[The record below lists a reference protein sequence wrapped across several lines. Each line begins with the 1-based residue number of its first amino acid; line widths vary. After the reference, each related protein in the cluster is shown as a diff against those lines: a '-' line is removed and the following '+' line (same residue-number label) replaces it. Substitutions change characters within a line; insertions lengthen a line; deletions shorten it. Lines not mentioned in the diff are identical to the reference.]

1 MMDTSETSSVDSNIC
16 GHDSITYWKS
26 ISPTVSGMLGGF
38 PQLSRID
45 LRSSSNFLTK
55 LRRLNDGGTAIVDS
69 PFKRGVDCGAGIG
82 RITAGFLSKV
92 CETVDVVEPVGSFAQ
107 KVGSAQM
114 TGKGKVGKV
123 YVKGLEAWV
132 PEEKYDLMWNQWCL
146 GHLKDTQLVE
156 YLKRSKGALVDGGW
170 IVVKEN
176 MSTDI
181 GGKDLFD
188 PLDSTVTRTDS
199 KFKKLFESAGLKV
212 VRTELQPGFPKSLY
226 PVRFYALQ
234 PADG

>member
-1 MMDTSETSSVDSNIC
+1 MDASEIPSVDSNIC
-16 GHDSITYWKS
+16 GHDSISYWKS

-38 PQLSRID
+38 PHLSRID
-45 LRSSSNFLTK
+45 LRGSSNFLTK
-55 LRRLNDGGTAIVDS
+55 LRRLYGGGTAIVDS

-92 CETVDVVEPVGSFAQ
+92 CETVDVVEPVESFAQ

-114 TGKGKVGKV
+114 MGKGKVGKV
-123 YVKGLEAWV
+123 YVKGLEGWV

-146 GHLKDTQLVE
+146 GHLKDKQLIE
-156 YLKRSKGALVDGGW
+156 YLKRSEGALAKGGW

-181 GGKDLFD
+181 GGKDIFD

-199 KFKKLFESAGLKV
+199 KFKKLFEYAGLKV